1 MIQIARNIILT
12 NTKMLNLPTTTAPQ
26 QRIITISIQVAQAI
40 PHTALIPHKLR
51 TIPREARFQEQGRIA
66 QYLRNATITV
76 WGNRTYCIHKVDHR
90 SCSFSDI
97 QHQSL
102 AKQPPFKHRQSTNNG
117 QGQGNKF
124 IKEKI
129 LNLLVHTDS
138 RCKTKL
144 HDPIQAAARSSLG
157 YAIYASANLQSTRVN
172 NQICSTD
179 QAQILSGELL
189 LTPVQRAWGGPP
201 CSHQRKPSHPRM
213 QSTIS
218 MSLTDLHNLD
228 NVNWRHTAAY
238 FSTRGRK
245 TGSLSRALS
254 LGSWRRPSLSP
265 LRSSLQK

>member
-12 NTKMLNLPTTTAPQ
+12 HTKMLNQPTTTAPQ
-26 QRIITISIQVAQAI
+26 QRIITISIQVAQAV

-138 RCKTKL
+138 RCKTSL

-157 YAIYASANLQSTRVN
+157 YAILCISEPEIHKGIQSDLFYWPSTNSEGWIVTYPSSESLRWASL
-172 NQICSTD
+172 
-179 QAQILSGELL
+179 
-189 LTPVQRAWGGPP
+189 
-201 CSHQRKPSHPRM
+201 
-213 QSTIS
+213 
-218 MSLTDLHNLD
+218 
-228 NVNWRHTAAY
+228 
-238 FSTRGRK
+238 
-245 TGSLSRALS
+245 
-254 LGSWRRPSLSP
+254 
-265 LRSSLQK
+265 